1 MRKLLNLIMLL
12 LIVMS
17 FLNCKDSSSTKD
29 KRDEHKND
37 RQNNIEASSEKIDN
51 TIFHYVTAI
60 NGLSVRK
67 QPDINAEKI
76 STLDYGTPVKII
88 EETHQTFQVKEGTKT
103 IDGKWVLIDS
113 KETTSIKGYVFDGF
127 LTRENPMPYRL
138 SNTDLNSTRSYN
150 KDSDIDKYLILELI
164 SKKTYEELKQRQN
177 NFITVREDTLEI
189 KKNNGKIDLPTDQGV
204 ITLLDIREKD
214 MGDASYH
221 YLGAIDSLN
230 VYVIRGDYIGYSE
243 HLLINKA
250 TARKDTLAEKPI
262 ISPNW
267 KKMITASIDGQT
279 LAPTD
284 LQLFDIEKNKYVLRL
299 MINFQGWFHSQ
310 EEDSVFWINKDEF
323 CMKIMSLQHAENEG
337 FKEHCYQYIKI
348 KVLY

>member
-1 MRKLLNLIMLL
+1 MRTLLNLIMLL
-12 LIVMS
+12 LIVMF
-17 FLNCKDSSSTKD
+17 FLNCKDSSIKN
-29 KRDEHKND
+29 KQDEHKND
-37 RQNNIEASSEKIDN
+37 RQNNIEATSEKIDN

-76 STLDYGTPVKII
+76 STLDYGTPVQII
-88 EETHQTFQVKEGTKT
+88 EETRQAFQVKEGTKT

-113 KETTSIKGYVFDGF
+113 KETTRIKGYVFDGF
-127 LTRENPMPYRL
+127 LTTKNPMPYRL

-164 SKKTYEELKQRQN
+164 SKKTYKELKQRQN
-177 NFITVREDTLEI
+177 NFITIREDTLEI
-189 KKNNGKIDLPTDQGV
+189 KKDNGKIDLPTDQGI

-214 MGDASYH
+214 MGDVSYD

-230 VYVIRGDYIGYSE
+230 TYVIRGDYIGYSE

-250 TARKDTLAEKPI
+250 TTRKDTLAEKPI

-279 LAPTD
+279 IEPID
-284 LQLFDIEKNKYVLRL
+284 LQLFDIEKNNYILRL
-299 MINFQGWFHSQ
+299 MVNFQGWFHSQ
-310 EEDSVFWINKDEF
+310 EENSIFWINKDEF

-348 KVLY
+348 KVL